1 MSRSIPKARLEGT
14 TAADLIFSVRV
25 RATDAAG
32 AMDDVDL
39 AGAAITFTIQ
49 DRSGADRVEA
59 GLGNM
64 IALTGDPGV
73 FTVQIPK
80 STMNGLEP
88 GDYAVGCAIANTV
101 VACQLFTGLLTVKD
115 GVNG

>member
-32 AMDDVDL
+32 EIDDVDL
-39 AGAAITFTIQ
+39 ADVAVTFAVQ
-49 DRSGADRVEA
+49 DRSGTDRIEA
-59 GLGNM
+59 SLGNM

-73 FTVQIPK
+73 FTVQIPR
-80 STMNGLEP
+80 STMSTLEP
-88 GDYAVGCAIANTV
+88 GDYAVGCAIANTAV
-101 VACQLFTGLLTVKD
+101 TCQLFTGLLTVKD
-115 GVNG
+115 GVIG

>member
-25 RATDAAG
+25 RATDAG
-32 AMDDVDL
+32 GEIDDVDL
-39 AGAAITFTIQ
+39 AGVSVTFVIQ
-49 DRSGADRVEA
+49 DDGGADRIQA
-59 GLGNM
+59 SLGKM
-64 IALTGDPGV
+64 ITLTGDPGV

-80 STMNGLEP
+80 ATMISLKP
-88 GDYAVGCAIANTV
+88 GDYAIGCAIANTAV
-101 VACQLFTGLLTVKD
+101 TCQLFTGLLTVKD

>member
-14 TAADLIFSVRV
+14 TVADLIFSVRV
-25 RATDAAG
+25 RASDAG
-32 AMDDVDL
+32 GETDDVDL
-39 AGAAITFTIQ
+39 ADVAIAFAIQ
-49 DRSGADRVEA
+49 DRRGGDRIQA

-64 IALTGDPGV
+64 ITLTGDPGV

-80 STMNGLEP
+80 ATMRGLEP
-88 GDYAVGCAIANTV
+88 GDYAIGCAIANPAVT
-101 VACQLFTGLLTVKD
+101 CQLFTGLLTVKD